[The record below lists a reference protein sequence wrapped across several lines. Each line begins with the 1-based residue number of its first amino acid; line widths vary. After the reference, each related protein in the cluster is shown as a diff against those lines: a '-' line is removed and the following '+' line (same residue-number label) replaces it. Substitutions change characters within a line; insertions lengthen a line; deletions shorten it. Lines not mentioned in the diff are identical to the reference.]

1 MSLSRA
7 ECEGLEVAGF
17 ALAEGIVRA
26 TQATQL
32 EAALVVRQG
41 TSMQCIPLDSGA
53 DAMTRVTAMLQ
64 TLGGSVADAALLEEL
79 VYAGQRTIQVSAWV
93 DGEWR
98 CQIALPFRAGQP
110 LHVRPERIISE
121 WPVTAD
127 VGQALDAVYS
137 GVSNH
142 PAGLRAW
149 VNAVVDV

>member
-7 ECEGLEVAGF
+7 EREGLEVAGF

-26 TQATQL
+26 TRATQL
-32 EAALVVRQG
+32 GAALVVRHG
-41 TSMQCIPLDSGA
+41 KTMQCIPLDA
-53 DAMTRVTAMLQ
+53 TVDPMTRVTAMLQ
-64 TLGGSVADAALLEEL
+64 TVGGAVADAALLEEQ
-79 VYAGQRTIQVSAWV
+79 VHGGQRTIQVSAWV

-98 CQIALPFRAGQP
+98 CQIALPFRAGNR
-110 LHVRPERIISE
+110 LHVRPERIIGD

-142 PAGLRAW
+142 PDGLRAW

>member
-26 TQATQL
+26 TRATQL
-32 EAALVVRQG
+32 GAALVVRHG
-41 TSMQCIPLDSGA
+41 DAMQCIPLATTA

-64 TLGGSVADAALLEEL
+64 TVGNTVADAALLEEQ
-79 VYAGQRTIQVSAWV
+79 VHAGQRTIQVSAWV
-93 DGEWR
+93 EGEWR
-98 CQIALPFRAGQP
+98 CQIALPFRAGHP
-110 LHVRPERIISE
+110 LHVRPERIIGD

-137 GVSNH
+137 GVSHH
-142 PAGLRAW
+142 PDGLVAW
-149 VNAVVDV
+149 ANAVVDI